1 MTVLFRVCF
10 YLWYYLNESDTIRL
24 TFKYDRGCEIMDKN
38 ELVKSMIDVR
48 YEPFVNKQEMKDYH
62 V

>member
-1 MTVLFRVCF
+1 
-10 YLWYYLNESDTIRL
+10 
-24 TFKYDRGCEIMDKN
+24 MDKN

>member
-1 MTVLFRVCF
+1 VTVLFRVCF

-24 TFKYDRGCEIMDKN
+24 TFKYDRVCEIMDKN

-48 YEPFVNKQEMKDYH
+48 YEPFVNK
-62 V
+62 